1 MFFLSLVQLAHWL
14 QCTLAASQHS
24 QIPDRSFRCAQR
36 NLITAG
42 TVPPATSMLWVSSV
56 RVFSSKLMI
65 ARAARVS
72 NLEGCLFSLDTQ
84 STHQTASYM
93 SISASQRQYILFYE
107 IMCAKCHVTS
117 LSLRDPYRGPLPDSR
132 WSLAIILVGIP
143 FDFVMIWQD
152 A

>member
-36 NLITAG
+36 NLIAAG

-56 RVFSSKLMI
+56 GVFSSKLVI

-93 SISASQRQYILFYE
+93 SISASQRVYIYIYLRRRGRKRGGGKKSRDDNDTTMSPLY
-107 IMCAKCHVTS
+107 MV
-117 LSLRDPYRGPLPDSR
+117 LSS
-132 WSLAIILVGIP
+132 S
-143 FDFVMIWQD
+143 FS
-152 A
+152 